1 MSAKKTIV
9 CFAGGTS
16 GDLVVAMIDSLD
28 CGYEINDHRI
38 KLTKD
43 RSGMKKPWMFKNA
56 DEKRNYIT
64 DTFEIYD
71 SLPSHDIDFHIGEK
85 SENVIGITCFD
96 KVLRDKSASRFK
108 NLHTSEVWDY
118 LTKATNTKTLDQYSN
133 DILEVSKKLKN
144 NFLTIDLSQI
154 VGGNLPDLLHQMG
167 FDITVK
173 SGSLYEY
180 WLTNP
185 LHQTFPPS
193 IS

>member
-108 NLHTSEVWDY
+108 NLHTSEVWDS
-118 LTKATNTKTLDQYSN
+118 LTKVTNTKPLDQYSN

-180 WLTNP
+180 SLTNP

>member
-38 KLTKD
+38 NLTKD

-108 NLHTSEVWDY
+108 NLHRSEVWDS
-118 LTKATNTKTLDQYSN
+118 LTKVTNTTTLDQYSN

-154 VGGNLPDLLHQMG
+154 VGGNLLDPLHQMG

-173 SGSLYEY
+173 SGSLYDD
-180 WLTNP
+180 WLTNS
-185 LHQTFPPS
+185 LNQTFPPF
-193 IS
+193 IT

>member
-38 KLTKD
+38 NLTKD

-64 DTFEIYD
+64 DTFEAYD
-71 SLPSHDIDFHIGEK
+71 SLPSHDVDFHIGEK

-108 NLHTSEVWDY
+108 NLHTSEVWDS
-118 LTKATNTKTLDQYSN
+118 LTKVTNTKTLDQYSN
-133 DILEVSKKLKN
+133 DILEISKKLKN

-173 SGSLYEY
+173 SGSLYED
-180 WLTNP
+180 WLTNS
-185 LHQTFPPS
+185 LNQTFPPS
-193 IS
+193 IT

>member
-38 KLTKD
+38 NLTKD

-64 DTFEIYD
+64 DTFEAYD

-108 NLHTSEVWDY
+108 NLHGSEVWDS
-118 LTKATNTKTLDQYSN
+118 LTKVTNTKTLDRYSN

-154 VGGNLPDLLHQMG
+154 VGGNLLDLLHQMG

-193 IS
+193 IT